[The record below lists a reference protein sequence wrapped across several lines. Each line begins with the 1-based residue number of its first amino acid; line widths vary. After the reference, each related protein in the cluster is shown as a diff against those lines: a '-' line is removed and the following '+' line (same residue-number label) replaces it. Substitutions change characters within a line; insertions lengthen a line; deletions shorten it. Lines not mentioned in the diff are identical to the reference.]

1 MANCKGMA
9 VTSSIVALYRRGW
22 SKSQIAQRLGIN
34 RETVA
39 RHVGLALETQA
50 SLPAADS
57 KPAIPPAGS
66 EGSKPAILHAGE
78 SGADSLRRDSGHAGR
93 RSQCEP
99 HSELI
104 AAKLEAG
111 LTAQRIYQDLRD
123 EQGFTGAY
131 DAVKRFCGKLK
142 ARDPQ
147 RIWRVECLPGEEAQ
161 VDFATGYYLQDA
173 DGKRRKVHLLR
184 VVLSHSRKGFTE
196 AVERQS
202 SEPFIR
208 CLENAFRHFGG
219 VPQTLV
225 IDNLR
230 AAVKRADW
238 YEPELSPKIEQ
249 FCRHYG
255 TVVLPCRPRTP
266 EHKGKVENGVQYVQ
280 ENALKGRTFL
290 SLAALN
296 EHLRHWEAAIADLRI
311 HGTTRQQVAKRFH
324 DVERAALQKLPPDL
338 FPCFQEGQRTVHS
351 DSHVQIGSAYY
362 EVPAEYIGQEVWV
375 RWDARLVRVYNQ
387 RFEQLCVLA
396 VQRPGEFTA
405 PLGARGQSSGGVER
419 DKAYWLRRCA
429 RLGDHCGLWALEVV
443 AQRGDT
449 GIRVLQGLV
458 HMAGQSTSAGLDRA
472 CQRALGHGA
481 YRLAD
486 LRRLLAQPTTQT
498 TLSFMDNHPLIR
510 DLREYTAFLER
521 LHPEHEPLR
530 PVLDMR
536 APPGSAAAAMA
547 ATSVSAPILASAAGP
562 SQAQGTHPPL
572 FEDTTNPTKETATR

>member
-9 VTSSIVALYRRGW
+9 VTSSIVALYKHGW
-22 SKSQIAQRLGIN
+22 SKSQIARRLEIN

-39 RHVGLALETQA
+39 RYVQLARDAEA
-50 SLPAADS
+50 GADSTGS
-57 KPAIPPAGS
+57 KPAIPPVGI
-66 EGSKPAILHAGE
+66 EGANPAILHAGK
-78 SGADSLRRDSGHAGR
+78 SGADPGR
-93 RSQCEP
+93 RSQCAP
-99 HSELI
+99 HQALI
-104 AAKLEAG
+104 MAKLEAG

-123 EQGFTGAY
+123 EHGYNGAY

-142 ARDPQ
+142 AREPD

-161 VDFATGYYLQDA
+161 VDFATGYYLQES

-184 VVLSHSRKGFTE
+184 VVLSHSRKGYTE
-196 AVERQS
+196 AVERQNA
-202 SEPFIR
+202 EHFIR
-208 CLENAFRHFGG
+208 GLENAFRHFGG
-219 VPQTLV
+219 VTQTLC

-266 EHKGKVENGVQYVQ
+266 QHKGKVENGVQYVQ
-280 ENALKGRTFL
+280 ENALKGRTFP
-290 SLAALN
+290 SMATLN
-296 EHLRHWEAAIADLRI
+296 AHLRQWEATIADCRI
-311 HGTTRQQVAKRFH
+311 HGTTRQQVARHFQE
-324 DVERAALQKLPPDL
+324 VERAALQKLPPDL
-338 FPCFQEGQRTVHS
+338 FPCFQEGQRTVHT
-351 DSHVQIGSAYY
+351 DSHVQIGNAYY
-362 EVPAEYIGQEVWV
+362 EVPAEYIGQPVWV

-387 RFEQLCVLA
+387 RFEQVCVRP
-396 VQRPGEFTA
+396 VQRPGQFTA
-405 PLGARGQSSGGVER
+405 PLGARGGSSGGVER

-429 RLGDHCGLWALEVV
+429 RMGDHCGLWALEVI

-458 HMAGQSTSAGLDRA
+458 SMAGQNVGAELDRV

-498 TLSFMDNHPLIR
+498 TLTFMENHALIR
-510 DLREYTAFLER
+510 DLREYTAFLE
-521 LHPEHEPLR
+521 LLDPQPESIWNVGR
-530 PVLDMR
+530 T
-536 APPGSAAAAMA
+536 PPGSSAAATT
-547 ATSVSAPILASAAGP
+547 ATSVSAPILAAAAGP
-562 SQAQGTHPPL
+562 NQAPGHG
-572 FEDTTNPTKETATR
+572 DTGERVDATQKQTQEARP

>member
-1 MANCKGMA
+1 MANCKSMA
-9 VTSSIVALYRRGW
+9 VTSSIVALYRGGW
-22 SKSQIAQRLGIN
+22 SKSGIARRLGIN

-39 RHVGLALETQA
+39 RYVRLNAEAAATA
-50 SLPAADS
+50 ESADS
-57 KPAIPPAGS
+57 KPAIPPAGV
-66 EGSKPAILHAGE
+66 EGSKPAILHAGK
-78 SGADSLRRDSGHAGR
+78 SGTDPGR
-93 RSQCEP
+93 RSRCEP
-99 HSELI
+99 HHDLI
-104 AAKLEAG
+104 TAKLEAG

-123 EQGFTGAY
+123 EHGFSGAY

-142 ARDPQ
+142 AREPD

-161 VDFATGYYLQDA
+161 VDFATGYYLQEA
-173 DGKRRKVHLLR
+173 DGRRRKVHLLR
-184 VVLSHSRKGFTE
+184 VVLSHSRKGYTE

-202 SEPFIR
+202 AEHFLR
-208 CLENAFRHFGG
+208 GLENAFRHFGG
-219 VPQTLV
+219 VPQTLC

-280 ENALKGRTFL
+280 ENALKGRSFP

-296 EHLRHWEAAIADLRI
+296 AHLRQWEATIADLRI
-311 HGTTRQQVAKRFH
+311 HGTTRQQVARHFH
-324 DVERAALQKLPPDL
+324 AVERPALQTLPPDL

-351 DSHVQIGSAYY
+351 DSHVQIGNAYY
-362 EVPAEYIGQEVWV
+362 EVPAEYIGQQVWV

-387 RFEQLCVLA
+387 RFEQLCVLS
-396 VQRPGEFTA
+396 VQRPGQFTA
-405 PLGARGQSSGGVER
+405 PLGARGRSSGGVER

-429 RLGDHCGLWALEVV
+429 RLGDHCGLWALEVI

-458 HMAGQSTSAGLDRA
+458 HMAGAKGGSELDRA
-472 CQRALGHGA
+472 CQRALSHGA

-510 DLREYTAFLER
+510 DLREYTAFLE
-521 LHPEHEPLR
+521 L
-530 PVLDMR
+530 LDPPPQSIWKVHAGQR
-536 APPGSAAAAMA
+536 SPGSAAATTA
-547 ATSVSAPILASAAGP
+547 ATSVAAPILAAAAGP
-562 SQAQGTHPPL
+562 NQAPGHVQGVGREHETHRQTQ
-572 FEDTTNPTKETATR
+572 EVVS